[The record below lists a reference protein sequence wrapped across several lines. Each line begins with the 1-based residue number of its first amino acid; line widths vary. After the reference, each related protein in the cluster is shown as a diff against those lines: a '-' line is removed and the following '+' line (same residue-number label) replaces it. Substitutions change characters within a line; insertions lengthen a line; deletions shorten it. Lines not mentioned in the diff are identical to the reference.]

1 MTEDVLEHLHDGVT
15 TLTLN
20 RPERLNALSPE
31 MLVQLRDALYR
42 IDADRAVGAVILTG
56 AGRGFCAGGD
66 VKRMASGAIAHDA
79 PDAEAVLRGKMEVV
93 RQLHALSKPTIAMVN
108 GPAAAAGLALALAC
122 DLRIAGTSAR
132 FTTAF
137 AKVGLPGDFGGSFFL
152 SQLLG
157 PAKARELYFTADTID
172 TREALAL
179 GLLNRLVSDTDL
191 AAATIAMA
199 RQLAD
204 GPTLAFAQMKRNLNA
219 AQGAALAAVLDLEA
233 QQQVAASR
241 TADHREAAQAFVD
254 KRAPVFKG
262 H

>member
-1 MTEDVLEHLHDGVT
+1 MTEDILQQCHDGVA

-20 RPERLNALSPE
+20 RPARLNALSPE
-31 MLVQLRDALYR
+31 MLEQLRDALTR
-42 IDADRAVGAVILTG
+42 IEADPAVGAVILTG

-79 PDAEAVLRGKMEVV
+79 PDAETVLRGKMEVA

-108 GPAAAAGLALALAC
+108 GPAAGAGLALALAC
-122 DLRIAGTSAR
+122 DLRVAGTSAR

-157 PAKARELYFTADTID
+157 IAKARELYFTADTVD
-172 TREALAL
+172 AQQALAL
-179 GLLNRLVSDTDL
+179 GLVNRMVPDADL
-191 AAATIAMA
+191 ATTTLALAT
-199 RQLAD
+199 QLAH

-219 AQGAALAAVLDLEA
+219 AQGVALAAVLDMEA
-233 QQQVAASR
+233 RHQVAASR
-241 TADHREAAQAFVD
+241 TEDHREAARAFVD
-254 KRAPVFKG
+254 KRPPHFTG
-262 H
+262 R